1 MPSLESNQ
9 LAATLSNSNKY
20 WELSEYDLN
29 RTRHDPITDDTKVE
43 LSPRALSSELMCPIC
58 LDMLRN
64 TMTTKECLHRFC
76 QECITT
82 ALRSGNKECPT
93 CRSKLVSKRSL
104 RPDPNYDGIISR
116 IYPNREEYDEMQQR
130 ALLRLSQYHS
140 TESLQRNIE
149 EGMKF
154 QSQLRKMN
162 RFTGYHMDDRDKKKV
177 RKRENRTVASDAE
190 SSVEQSLSEVS
201 SQTSFNR
208 QAQEVGVI
216 MRPHPDIENNEK
228 YPLYIRQPRYLK
240 TSPSLATVAHL
251 TRYVVMRVQLDTDK
265 AYRDSDDQLEASRR
279 LGAVGIEE
287 KARHCEL
294 FGLAGN
300 NHLTLISGG
309 STTLEMIMN
318 KYARRKTPI
327 ELYFRLPKHF
337 LLPDSVKSL
346 EDGSLSA
353 ADADLN
359 DSA

>member
-1 MPSLESNQ
+1 
-9 LAATLSNSNKY
+9 
-20 WELSEYDLN
+20 
-29 RTRHDPITDDTKVE
+29 
-43 LSPRALSSELMCPIC
+43 
-58 LDMLRN
+58 
-64 TMTTKECLHRFC
+64 
-76 QECITT
+76 
-82 ALRSGNKECPT
+82 
-93 CRSKLVSKRSL
+93 
-104 RPDPNYDGIISR
+104 
-116 IYPNREEYDEMQQR
+116 
-130 ALLRLSQYHS
+130 
-140 TESLQRNIE
+140 
-149 EGMKF
+149 
-154 QSQLRKMN
+154 
-162 RFTGYHMDDRDKKKV
+162 
-177 RKRENRTVASDAE
+177 
-190 SSVEQSLSEVS
+190 
-201 SQTSFNR
+201 
-208 QAQEVGVI
+208 